1 MININEKKKDIMHAS
16 LHLFSV
22 NGYNETSMQDIAT
35 YCNISKATIYKFF
48 KSKEDLLAYIVKYLH
63 EETINIL
70 NEINT
75 NTSLNSKEKFE
86 QKVYL
91 LFTTFI
97 NKKDFALSLMESDKS
112 FKNTVVED
120 AFNNG
125 KKLFYSWIKDSIY
138 EYFGDSVNPIIL
150 DLVCILNGILR
161 EFFTASILDYL
172 IIDNFNELSTF
183 IVNTIISI
191 YEFHINEKPIVTKNS
206 MRFLAEDTK
215 FERDVNVLL
224 DKWDNFISASKKII
238 NLHNLNNKN
247 DILNSL
253 ELLDEEFKKQENART
268 FLMDALFGYLK
279 NVELLSSEINILQII
294 WTKINGRNF

>member
-1 MININEKKKDIMHAS
+1 MININEKKKDIMDAS

-22 NGYNETSMQDIAT
+22 NGYNETSMQDIAS

-48 KSKEDLLAYIVKYLH
+48 KSKEDLLAYIVNYLH

-86 QKVYL
+86 QKIYL

-125 KKLFYSWIKDSIY
+125 KKLFYGWIKDSIY
-138 EYFGDSVNPIIL
+138 EYFGDSVNPILL

-172 IIDNFNELSTF
+172 IIDDFNELSTF

-191 YEFHINEKPIVTKNS
+191 YEFHINEKPIVTKNC

-215 FERDVNVLL
+215 FERDINVLF

-238 NLHNLNNKN
+238 DLHNLSNKN

-253 ELLDEEFKKQENART
+253 ELLDEEFKKQENSRT
-268 FLMDALFGYLK
+268 FLMDALFAYLK
-279 NVELLSSEINILQII
+279 NIELLSSEINILQII
-294 WTKINGRNF
+294 WTKLNGRKI